1 MSNIKLN
8 DILKDILAESTKLSS
23 ADIKGKITKMLNLND
38 NDVSISLGSP
48 YNQIKFTV
56 KRDIEKEKFNKVI
69 KYLEDN
75 GYKVDEKNTYNTYDN
90 EDGNSIYPRIRF

>member
-75 GYKVDEKNTYNTYDN
+75 GYKVDEKNTYNTYDY
-90 EDGNSIYPRIRF
+90 EDDNSIYPRIRF

>member
-75 GYKVDEKNTYNTYDN
+75 GYKVDEKNTYNTYDDK
-90 EDGNSIYPRIRF
+90 DGISIYPRIRF

>member
-75 GYKVDEKNTYNTYDN
+75 GYKVDEEQSYNTYDD
-90 EDGNSIYPRIRF
+90 EDGNSTYPRIRF